1 MSSRFSSNKKNDYL
15 IRYASLGTQMLVAIG
30 LAVFIGLK
38 ADKWLHSSPL
48 LSCILPLLILIG
60 IFYKL
65 MRDTARR
72 SPSDKTTRDE
82 K

>member
-1 MSSRFSSNKKNDYL
+1 MSNRFSSNNRNNYL

-48 LSCILPLLILIG
+48 LSCILPLLVLIG

-65 MRDTARR
+65 IKDTAK
-72 SPSDKTTRDE
+72 PPGDE

>member
-1 MSSRFSSNKKNDYL
+1 MNRKSSSNNNSDL
-15 IRYASLGTQMLVAIG
+15 IRYAGMGTQMLVAIG

-38 ADKWLHSSPL
+38 TDRWLHSSPL
-48 LSCILPLLILIG
+48 LTCILPLLVLIT

-65 MRDTARR
+65 MRETK
-72 SPSDKTTRDE
+72 PPKDE